1 MLLSSQKQN
10 VTRLNY
16 YFGVAGMSLRSSQG
30 AAPLGAFTF
39 WGFIRTEIDELLKYR
54 TLI

>member
-10 VTRLNY
+10 VTRPNY
-16 YFGVAGMSLRSSQG
+16 IFGVAGVSLWSSQG

-39 WGFIRTEIDELLKYR
+39 WGFIRTEIGEFLKYR